1 MARSKNR
8 RKKPKKEKMSSGSS
22 KKRVTP
28 AETPKEDVVDSS
40 EDLVDYASDTN
51 YTGGTMSGM
60 RDLISGGGNAKD
72 NVFSRRRS
80 LGEWTVIFVVL
91 GALYFVITKWFL

>member
-8 RKKPKKEKMSSGSS
+8 RKKPKKEKKPGGSS
-22 KKRVTP
+22 KRRVKQ
-28 AETPKEDVVDSS
+28 AETSEEDFVDSS
-40 EDLVDYASDTN
+40 EDLVDYASDAN
-51 YTGGTMSGM
+51 YSGGTMSGM

-80 LGEWTVIFVVL
+80 LGEWAVIFVVL
-91 GALYFVITKWFL
+91 GALYFIINKWFL